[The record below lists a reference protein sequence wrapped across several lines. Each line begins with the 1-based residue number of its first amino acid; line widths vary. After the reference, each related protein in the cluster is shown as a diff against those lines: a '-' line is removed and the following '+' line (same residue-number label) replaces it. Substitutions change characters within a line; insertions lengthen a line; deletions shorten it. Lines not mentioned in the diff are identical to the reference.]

1 MKTLILFLAMT
12 TAAIAGPPCDDAYRD
27 FKRAEKFGAY
37 MFTCEDFQD
46 GSATSTWK
54 MRDADFKRFREAERQ
69 RWAEYRKIR
78 IDYENRRKQNDT
90 NRKAR

>member
-27 FKRAEKFGAY
+27 FQRAEKFGAY
-37 MFTCEDFQD
+37 MFSCEDFYD

-54 MRDADFKRFREAERQ
+54 MRDEDFKRFREAEKR

-78 IDYENRRKQNDT
+78 IDYENRRKHGSD
-90 NRKAR
+90 RKPR